1 MTGARQTTLGTIMLS
16 PLKISSL
23 FREHNIR
30 RRDRC
35 RPVCTLIKRVDSRH
49 YKTHHVKVIM
59 RTYSIR
65 EVLENLDKMPDSWF
79 YLPNTSW
86 TLDTKGAFSLDSR
99 DFSPD
104 STDYLPPQV
113 ASEGWI
119 ETLDTPMIQDVIDY
133 TDQQLPAATVEDYF
147 EAFKYYFEN
156 DAFLEF

>member
-1 MTGARQTTLGTIMLS
+1 M
-16 PLKISSL
+16 K
-23 FREHNIR
+23 
-30 RRDRC
+30 
-35 RPVCTLIKRVDSRH
+35 
-49 YKTHHVKVIM
+49 
-59 RTYSIR
+59 TYSMR
-65 EVLENLDKMPDSWF
+65 EVLEGLDRMPDAWF

-99 DFSPD
+99 DFAPD
-104 STDYLPPQV
+104 STDFLPPQV

-133 TDQQLPAATVEDYF
+133 TDQQLPPATVQDYF